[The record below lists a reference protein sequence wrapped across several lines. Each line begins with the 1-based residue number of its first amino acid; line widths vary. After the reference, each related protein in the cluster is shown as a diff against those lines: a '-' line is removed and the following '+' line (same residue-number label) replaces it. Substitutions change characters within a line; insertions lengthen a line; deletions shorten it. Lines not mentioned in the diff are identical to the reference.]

1 MIVLVAN
8 IGSTSFKYRLF
19 DTDSWTVK
27 GYGGIERIGR
37 PGSDCPDYE
46 TAISRCV
53 REISGA
59 GKPLSSLLELAAI
72 GFKAVHAGPVSGA
85 VRIDDRVLAA
95 MEEFAFFAPAHNPPY
110 IAAMRSFQK
119 ALPAVPLVALFETA
133 FFSHLDDAASTYAVP
148 HAWKEEFGIRRY
160 GFHGASHRAASE
172 SAQHAL
178 GRKDLRHISCHLGGS
193 SSLAAIRSGVAVD
206 TSFGVSPQS
215 GIPQNNRTGD
225 LDVFAVLFMMK
236 KLNAGVDEMAALL
249 SARSGLAGIS
259 GTSGDMRDLQEE
271 AARGNGRARLAIEV
285 FVRAIRHYLGAF
297 LLELGGL
304 DVLTFSGG
312 IGENSPEIRA
322 GACDRLE
329 GFGIILD
336 LERNRAARGHVR
348 ISAEGSP
355 VSIWIVPADE
365 ERIVA
370 RATAEVICGG

>member
-19 DTDSWTVK
+19 DSDAWTVLAV
-27 GYGGIERIGR
+27 GAYERIGR
-37 PGSDCPDYE
+37 PGSDCLDYA

-53 REISGA
+53 GEISGP
-59 GKPLSSLLELAAI
+59 GKPLGSLSELAAV

-85 VRIDDRVLAA
+85 LRVDDRVFAA
-95 MEEFAFFAPAHNPPY
+95 MEEFAFLAPAHNPPY

-119 ALPAVPLVALFETA
+119 TLPDVPLVALFETA
-133 FFSHLDDAASTYAVP
+133 FFDHLEEAATTYAVP
-148 HAWKEEFGIRRY
+148 HEWKEMFGIRRY

-172 SAQHAL
+172 CAQELL
-178 GRKDLRHISCHLGGS
+178 GRTDLRHISCHLGGS

-206 TSFGVSPQS
+206 TSFGASPQS

-225 LDVFAVLFMMK
+225 LDVFAALFVMK
-236 KLNAGVDEMAALL
+236 KLNLGVDEMAALL
-249 SARSGLAGIS
+249 STRAGLAGIS
-259 GTSGDMRDLQEE
+259 GTRGDMRDLRD
-271 AARGNGRARLAIEV
+271 AATRGSGRARLAIDV
-285 FVRAIRHYLGAF
+285 FIRAVRHYLGAF

-322 GACDRLE
+322 GVCERLE
-329 GFGIILD
+329 SFDINLD
-336 LERNRAARGHVR
+336 GGRNRAACGRAR

-355 VSIWIVPADE
+355 VAVWIVPADE